1 MRLILQRVSRATVHV
16 NGEEIAS
23 IGVGLLVLVGVEKKD
38 QQEQV
43 EAASAKIVELRIFDD
58 TDGKMNLNIDQ
69 AGGACLVVSQ
79 FTLASSL
86 NKGRRPSFDDAAP
99 PVVAK
104 PLVSALCK
112 SLKSKGLSVR
122 LGQFGARM
130 EVELVNSGPATFVLN
145 F

>member
-1 MRLILQRVSRATVHV
+1 MRLILQRVSRATVQV
-16 NGEEIAS
+16 DGEEIAS

-38 QQEQV
+38 QQKQV
-43 EAASAKIVELRIFDD
+43 ETASAKIVELRIFDD
-58 TDGKMNLNIDQ
+58 SDGKMNLNIDQ

-86 NKGRRPSFDDAAP
+86 NKGRRPSFDDAAL
-99 PVVAK
+99 PVVAES
-104 PLVSALCK
+104 LVNALCK
-112 SLKSKGLSVR
+112 SLKSKGISVR
-122 LGQFGARM
+122 SGQFGARM